1 MGDVE
6 GPISPDAI
14 SYGRRLGD
22 LARERPDALALIF
35 ARRDGTERG
44 HTWRELDRAS
54 NRLAR
59 LFAAHG
65 LRQGDWLVIGL
76 FNRPE
81 HTLATLAG
89 WKLGACVLPLSARL
103 PRAERDGLLAL
114 ADPALVVEDWDPGD
128 RDPAPTGTSRSSIT
142 RRLISEIGPGS
153 GLRVSIRRVA
163 LTPVPSPTASP
174 TPARRWPPAAPPA
187 APRSSSTP
195 AHGPRNPATPSG
207 AWADASGCARDRTSS
222 SPDPLYHNAPYCWSH
237 WALFEGSTV
246 VLMERFDAELALDLL
261 ERHRIGWTTLV
272 PTMMQ
277 RMARVEG
284 FERRDLSAL
293 DGLMHTAA
301 PCPPWVKRRWMDL
314 VGPEKVFEAF
324 GATEAIGTTIIRGDE
339 WLAHE
344 GSVGRPVGCE
354 VRVLDED
361 GRERPTGEVGEL
373 YFRLASSAPPDYEYR
388 GSPPAPVTPDGFVTV
403 GDLGWVDEEGYVFP
417 ADRRTDLIISG
428 GANVYPREVEAVLTE
443 HPQVRDVAVIGLPD
457 DEWGQR
463 VHAVILPVEGA
474 SPSPAELEAFCRAR
488 LVSYKVP
495 KSFELVPDFPRDSSG
510 KIRRT
515 TLRPTSAALRRR

>member
-1 MGDVE
+1 MGDVA
-6 GPISPDAI
+6 GPIPPDAI

-22 LARERPDALALIF
+22 LARERPDALALVF
-35 ARRDGTERG
+35 ARRDGTERR
-44 HTWRELDRAS
+44 HSWRELDRAS
-54 NRLAR
+54 NRIAR
-59 LFAAHG
+59 LLATHG
-65 LRQGDWLVIGL
+65 LGQGDWLVIGL

-103 PRAERDGLLAL
+103 PRAEGDGLLAL
-114 ADPALVVEDWDPGD
+114 ADPALVLADWELVDRPRLGLADLEAAETLDPGPLPD
-128 RDPAPTGTSRSSIT
+128 R
-142 RRLISEIGPGS
+142 ISHPGKAVGS
-153 GLRVSIRRVA
+153 GGSTGRPKIIIDPRPWAAEPGDTFRGLGGRVGMRQGQNVLI
-163 LTPVPSPTASP
+163 P
-174 TPARRWPPAAPPA
+174 
-187 APRSSSTP
+187 
-195 AHGPRNPATPSG
+195 G
-207 AWADASGCARDRTSS
+207 
-222 SPDPLYHNAPYCWSH
+222 PLYHNAPYCWSH

-277 RMARVEG
+277 RMARAGG
-284 FERRDLSAL
+284 FEGRDLSAL
-293 DGLMHTAA
+293 EGLMHTAA

-354 VRVLDED
+354 VRVQGED
-361 GRERPTGEVGEL
+361 GREQPTGEVGEL
-373 YFRLASSAPPDYEYR
+373 YFRLASGAPPDYEYR

-457 DEWGQR
+457 EEWGQR
-463 VHAVILPVEGA
+463 VHAVILPVEGT
-474 SPSPAELEAFCRAR
+474 SPPTAELDAFCRAR
-488 LVSYKVP
+488 LVFYKVP
-495 KSFELVPDFPRDSSG
+495 KSFELVRDFPRDPSG
-510 KIRRT
+510 KIRRA
-515 TLRPTSAALRRR
+515 TLTAARTPDRRD

>member
-114 ADPALVVEDWDPGD
+114 ADPALIVADWNPAEGEAADGRRANREPNDRSRFGLADLERAQALDPGPLPD
-128 RDPAPTGTSRSSIT
+128 R
-142 RRLISEIGPGS
+142 ISHPGKAVGS
-153 GLRVSIRRVA
+153 GGSTGRPKIIVDPRPWAAEPGDTFRGLGGRVGMREGQNVLI
-163 LTPVPSPTASP
+163 P
-174 TPARRWPPAAPPA
+174 
-187 APRSSSTP
+187 
-195 AHGPRNPATPSG
+195 G
-207 AWADASGCARDRTSS
+207 
-222 SPDPLYHNAPYCWSH
+222 PLYHNAPYCWSH

-388 GSPPAPVTPDGFVTV
+388 GCPPAPVTPDGFVTV
-403 GDLGWVDEEGYVFP
+403 GDLGWVDDEGYVFP

-428 GANVYPREVEAVLTE
+428 GANIYPREVEAILTE
-443 HPQVRDVAVIGLPD
+443 HPQIRDVAVIGLPD

-463 VHAVILPVEGA
+463 VHAVILPVKGA

-495 KSFELVPDFPRDSSG
+495 KGFELVPDFPRDSSG

-515 TLRPTSAALRRR
+515 TLAAARTPDPHG

>member
-6 GPISPDAI
+6 GPISADAI

-22 LARERPDALALIF
+22 LARERPDAPALVF
-35 ARRDGTERG
+35 ARRDGSERRF
-44 HTWRELDRAS
+44 TWRELDRAS

-59 LFAAHG
+59 HFAAHG

-76 FNRPE
+76 YNCPE

-103 PRAERDGLLAL
+103 PAAERDGLLVL
-114 ADPALVVEDWDPGD
+114 ADPALVVADWDPDD
-128 RDPAPTGTSRSSIT
+128 RDLADGDLNDRDLAG
-142 RRLISEIGPGS
+142 RLGLADLEAAGDLDPGPLPDRVSHPGKAVGS
-153 GLRVSIRRVA
+153 GGSTGRPKIIIDPRPWAAEPGDTFRGLGGLVGMREGQNVF
-163 LTPVPSPTASP
+163 VP
-174 TPARRWPPAAPPA
+174 
-187 APRSSSTP
+187 
-195 AHGPRNPATPSG
+195 G
-207 AWADASGCARDRTSS
+207 
-222 SPDPLYHNAPYCWSH
+222 PLYHNAPYCWSH
-237 WALFEGSTV
+237 WALFESSMV

-261 ERHRIGWTTLV
+261 ERHRIAWTTLV

-284 FERRDLSAL
+284 FETRDFSSLE
-293 DGLMHTAA
+293 GLMHTAA

-314 VGPEKVFEAF
+314 VGPERVFEAF
-324 GATEAIGTTIIRGDE
+324 GATEAIGATIIRGDE

-344 GSVGRPVGCE
+344 GSVGRPAGCE
-354 VRVLDED
+354 IRVRDED
-361 GRERPTGEVGEL
+361 GKDLPSGEVGEL
-373 YFRLASSAPPDYEYR
+373 YYRLASGAPPDYEYR

-403 GDLGWVDEEGYVFP
+403 GDLGWVNDEGYVFP

-443 HPQVRDVAVIGLPD
+443 HPLVRDVAVIGLPD
-457 DEWGQR
+457 DEWGRR
-463 VHAVILPVEGA
+463 VHAVVLPVDE
-474 SPSPAELEAFCRAR
+474 AELASAELAAFCRAR

-495 KSFELVPDFPRDSSG
+495 KSFELVRDFPRDESG
-510 KIRRT
+510 KIRR
-515 TLRPTSAALRRR
+515 SALVAARSGGRNV

>member
-1 MGDVE
+1 MGDVA
-6 GPISPDAI
+6 GPIPPDAI

-22 LARERPDALALIF
+22 LARERPDALALVF
-35 ARRDGTERG
+35 ARRDGTERR
-44 HTWRELDRAS
+44 HSWRELDRAS
-54 NRLAR
+54 NRIAR
-59 LFAAHG
+59 LLATHG
-65 LRQGDWLVIGL
+65 LGQGDWLVIGL

-81 HTLATLAG
+81 HALATLAG

-103 PRAERDGLLAL
+103 PPAERDGLLAL
-114 ADPALVVEDWDPGD
+114 ADPALVLADWEPAGRPQLGLADLDRARGLDPGPLPD
-128 RDPAPTGTSRSSIT
+128 R
-142 RRLISEIGPGS
+142 ISHPGKAVGS
-153 GLRVSIRRVA
+153 GGSTGRPKIIIDPRPWAAEPGDTFRGLGGRVGMSEGQNVLI
-163 LTPVPSPTASP
+163 P
-174 TPARRWPPAAPPA
+174 
-187 APRSSSTP
+187 
-195 AHGPRNPATPSG
+195 G
-207 AWADASGCARDRTSS
+207 
-222 SPDPLYHNAPYCWSH
+222 PLYHNAPYCWSH

-272 PTMMQ
+272 PTMML

-284 FERRDLSAL
+284 FEERDLSAL
-293 DGLMHTAA
+293 EGLMHTAA
-301 PCPPWVKRRWMDL
+301 PCPAWVKRRWMDL
-314 VGPEKVFEAF
+314 VGPDKVFEAF

-354 VRVLDED
+354 VRVLDEA
-361 GRERPTGEVGEL
+361 GRDLPTGEVGEL
-373 YFRLASSAPPDYEYR
+373 YFRLASGAPPDYEYR

-428 GANVYPREVEAVLTE
+428 GANIYPREVEAILTE

-457 DEWGQR
+457 DEWSQR
-463 VHAVILPVEGA
+463 VHAVILAVEGT
-474 SPSPAELEAFCRAR
+474 SPPTAELEAFCRSR

-495 KSFELVPDFPRDSSG
+495 KSFELIPDFPRDESG
-510 KIRRT
+510 KIRRA
-515 TLRPTSAALRRR
+515 TLTAARTPDRRD

>member
-1 MGDVE
+1 MGDVA
-6 GPISPDAI
+6 GPIPPDAI

-22 LARERPDALALIF
+22 LARERPDALALVF
-35 ARRDGTERG
+35 ARRDGTQRR
-44 HTWRELDRAS
+44 HSWRELDRAS
-54 NRLAR
+54 NRIAR
-59 LFAAHG
+59 LLATHG
-65 LRQGDWLVIGL
+65 LGQGDWLVIGL

-103 PRAERDGLLAL
+103 PPAERDGLLAL
-114 ADPALVVEDWDPGD
+114 ADPALVLADWEPASRPQLGLADLDRARGLDPGPLPD
-128 RDPAPTGTSRSSIT
+128 R
-142 RRLISEIGPGS
+142 ISHPGKAVGS
-153 GLRVSIRRVA
+153 GGSTGRPKIIIDPRPWAAEPGDTFRGLGGRVGMREGQNVLI
-163 LTPVPSPTASP
+163 P
-174 TPARRWPPAAPPA
+174 
-187 APRSSSTP
+187 
-195 AHGPRNPATPSG
+195 G
-207 AWADASGCARDRTSS
+207 
-222 SPDPLYHNAPYCWSH
+222 PLYHNAPYCWSH

-272 PTMMQ
+272 PTMML

-284 FERRDLSAL
+284 FERRDLSTL

-301 PCPPWVKRRWMDL
+301 PCPPWVKRRWLDL

-324 GATEAIGTTIIRGDE
+324 GATEAIGTTMIRGDE

-354 VRVLDED
+354 VRVLDEA
-361 GRERPTGEVGEL
+361 GRDLPTGEVGEL
-373 YFRLASSAPPDYEYR
+373 YFRLASGAPPDYEYR

-443 HPQVRDVAVIGLPD
+443 HPQIRDVAVIGLPD

-463 VHAVILPVEGA
+463 IHAVILPVEGT
-474 SPSPAELEAFCRAR
+474 SPPTAELEAFCRTR
-488 LVSYKVP
+488 LVSYKIP
-495 KSFELVPDFPRDSSG
+495 KSFELVPDFPRDPSG
-510 KIRRT
+510 KIRRA
-515 TLRPTSAALRRR
+515 TLTAARTPDRRD